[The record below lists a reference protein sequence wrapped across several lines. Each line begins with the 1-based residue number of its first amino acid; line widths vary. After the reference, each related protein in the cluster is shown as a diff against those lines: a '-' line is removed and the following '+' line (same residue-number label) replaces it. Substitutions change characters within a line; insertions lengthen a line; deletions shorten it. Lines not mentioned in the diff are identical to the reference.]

1 MMKTKTK
8 IKDILDAPEH
18 FKNLANKT
26 EDFTNIVKDNISVV
40 REGFYGLGDISKSL
54 STLVKSIGSMLKIG
68 FWLIK
73 FFLFI
78 LGELLNPFNLFND
91 LFTSFSSLPR
101 VIINVS
107 LRMIIVFTKY
117 IADNILNPIMN
128 KAFGWDLN
136 IKDEN
141 GDTIETKSKCYKADE
156 NKIPTSVVM
165 STILLPPLGIFMRF
179 GLQNWIEILI
189 CSALSMLYYIPG
201 VAYAFF
207 LLYTK

>member
-18 FKNLANKT
+18 FKNLVNKT
-26 EDFTNIVKDNISVV
+26 EDFTNIVNENISVV
-40 REGFYGLGDISKSL
+40 KEGFSGLSDIAKTLTTVGKSVL
-54 STLVKSIGSMLKIG
+54 SILKMI
-68 FWLIK
+68 FWVIK
-73 FFLFI
+73 FALFI
-78 LGELLNPFNLFND
+78 IGELLNPFNLFND

-141 GDTIETKSKCYKADE
+141 GDIMETKSKCYKADE

-189 CSALSMLYYIPG
+189 CSALTMLYYIPG
-201 VAYAFF
+201 LAYAFF
-207 LLYTK
+207 LLYAK